1 MRVGEE
7 QNRRVEG
14 WRRKD
19 DETERREREDDRAEI
34 RSRNEE

>member
-7 QNRRVEG
+7 QNRRVES

-19 DETERREREDDRAEI
+19 DETEMREREDDRAEI